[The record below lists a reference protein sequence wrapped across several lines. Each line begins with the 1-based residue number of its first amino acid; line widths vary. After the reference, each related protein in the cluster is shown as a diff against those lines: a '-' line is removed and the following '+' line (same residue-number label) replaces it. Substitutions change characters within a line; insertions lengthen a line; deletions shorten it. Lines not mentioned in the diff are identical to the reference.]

1 MRGDL
6 KIQES
11 FQLTL
16 GQWVFINSGCCFD
29 LSAPITVGPGTQ
41 IAFQVTFIT
50 GNHEIGPPQNR
61 AGEHRNLPIEIG
73 AGVWIGARAV
83 ILPGVKVGDGAVIAA
98 GAVVTKDVA
107 ANTLVVGVPAR
118 VLRELEG

>member
-1 MRGDL
+1 MG
-6 KIQES
+6 
-11 FQLTL
+11 FYQLRVL
-16 GQWVFINSGCCFD
+16 FRSVRAYNGRAGNADRFSGNVYHRK
-29 LSAPITVGPGTQ
+29 SRNWA
-41 IAFQVTFIT
+41 AA
-50 GNHEIGPPQNR
+50 NR